1 MSSYQADQT
10 NKAFFQASKHKESA
24 PIINI
29 YERDTKT
36 VQLRAATENSDIIQP
51 SAIDIHGNSLFQSEK
66 KVIDQNTQKIRP
78 GLEPYTQ
85 SLIPKESSSSPIGSK
100 KTKEER
106 QKEKEEL
113 KLLNQSI
120 ESQTTSK
127 SYDQYAER
135 MSSMTRDVVLKS
147 QMILQETEKL
157 TKKHKKQQKKK
168 NKDHDFF
175 CSEEGTPTLLPSVHQ
190 PPPSSFFSSDEG
202 VEVPY
207 QTVVVSGSKSMTA
220 SSSLPKLENS
230 SSRKNL
236 QNSENIQSTFDQ
248 RKPSRNRYIPSD
260 LDEDE
265 REGYL
270 NKFDWENLLA
280 RHILS
285 VYATSHSQTNQSETR
300 AVMELL
306 EEPSSPPSS
315 SLSSR
320 LKKKSTAI
328 SSPSS
333 SSRKTS
339 IMKTNELKQIG
350 LFQNLD
356 KERVTVEK
364 KSIRPGVTS
373 RSTIMMLGKT
383 ATLNPLAISTGEL
396 MLSKRGNTGSP
407 SRPSTTTSAT
417 TKAGGKA
424 AGKTKGIQ
432 SKRSRSPKDPI
443 EDIGSKSLEKLK
455 HSDRKQ
461 RNEIKTTTQ
470 TNGMTSVIRAPAK
483 CFPIWFYS
491 SGDVYGEWVLLPN
504 GARLQ
509 SALDALMEKKN
520 YLKYSEIVGSVLD
533 DCWIEKMMIAERQE
547 QQVQTKGRG
556 SSIDSKI
563 RMNEPIDDLTSSSIP
578 SSLTIKEL
586 QSLCR
591 QYLLICNAFATLC
604 LENKEYSTAMILI
617 RTAEEWL
624 KREDIFDNLLERLE
638 LKAFIHTTFA
648 FYFHKKKMTSA
659 ALSHSQ
665 QALEIHRKLKKD
677 DYIAMCLLMISCCK
691 YQVSNFKEAHR
702 VTHLISTYL
711 IPSSTSDFVDLVSN
725 LRDGGRGKISIP

>member
-1 MSSYQADQT
+1 M
-10 NKAFFQASKHKESA
+10 
-24 PIINI
+24 
-29 YERDTKT
+29 
-36 VQLRAATENSDIIQP
+36 
-51 SAIDIHGNSLFQSEK
+51 
-66 KVIDQNTQKIRP
+66 
-78 GLEPYTQ
+78 
-85 SLIPKESSSSPIGSK
+85 PKESSSPIHKKSK
-100 KTKEER
+100 SKAER
-106 QKEKEEL
+106 EKEKEEL
-113 KLLNQSI
+113 KLLNESI

-127 SYDQYAER
+127 SYDKYEER
-135 MSSMTRDVVLKS
+135 MSSTTREAVNKS
-147 QMILQETEKL
+147 QKILQETDKL
-157 TKKHKKQQKKK
+157 TKKLKKNSNQQKKK
-168 NKDHDFF
+168 NKNYDLI
-175 CSEEGTPTLLPSVHQ
+175 CSEESDELSLPALHQ
-190 PPPSSFFSSDEG
+190 PPPPSSSLSSAAAATTAG
-202 VEVPY
+202 AAAVPY
-207 QTVVVSGSKSMTA
+207 QTVVVSGSKTMMSS

-230 SSRKNL
+230 SSGKNNL
-236 QNSENIQSTFDQ
+236 QNLENSQSTFDQ
-248 RKPSRNRYIPSD
+248 RKPSRSRYIPSD

-306 EEPSSPPSS
+306 EEPSSPPSTS
-315 SLSSR
+315 PTPSSR
-320 LKKKSTAI
+320 QKKKSTAAAAT

-333 SSRKTS
+333 PSRKSS

-350 LFQNLD
+350 LFQNLE
-356 KERVTVEK
+356 KERTTVER

-383 ATLNPLAISTGEL
+383 ATANPLAISTGEL
-396 MLSKRGNTGSP
+396 SLSKRHNSISP
-407 SRPSTTTSAT
+407 SRPSTTATATSTTSTGSKAT
-417 TKAGGKA
+417 RKTRAATHAATSGGGGTKN
-424 AGKTKGIQ
+424 Q
-432 SKRSRSPKDPI
+432 SRSGERSGSAKDPV

-455 HSDRKQ
+455 YSNRKQ
-461 RNEIKTTTQ
+461 RNEIKTTAQ
-470 TNGMTSVIRAPAK
+470 TSGMTSVIRAPAK

-504 GARLQ
+504 GVRLQ
-509 SALDALMEKKN
+509 SALDSLMEKKN
-520 YLKYSEIVGSVLD
+520 YLKYSEIVGRVLD
-533 DCWIEKMMIAERQE
+533 DCWIEKMIRAEE
-547 QQVQTKGRG
+547 EAGQQQQQQYRSRG
-556 SSIDSKI
+556 SSFDSKI
-563 RMNEPIDDLTSSSIP
+563 NDPSPSFSTNITTT

-604 LENKEYSTAMILI
+604 LENKDFSTAMILI

-624 KREDIFDNLLERLE
+624 KREEIFDNLHERLE

-659 ALSHSQ
+659 SLSHSQ

-702 VTHLISTYL
+702 VTLL
-711 IPSSTSDFVDLVSN
+711 L
-725 LRDGGRGKISIP
+725 L